1 MISDVRANFLQFNA
15 NANDREPRLS
25 HAMQDEHGIMTR
37 AIPFSGLRTTLFVVK
52 GNKMSLEMAQLRM
65 DHPCRQDGEKKFN
78 QLKELLLNF
87 FISELTE

>member
-1 MISDVRANFLQFNA
+1 
-15 NANDREPRLS
+15 
-25 HAMQDEHGIMTR
+25 MQDEHGIMAR

-52 GNKMSLEMAQLRM
+52 GNKMSLEMAQRRM

-87 FISELTE
+87 FISELTELEYDYGSLLSSKYSRFPHCIAIVN

>member
-1 MISDVRANFLQFNA
+1 MRIFFNLAQTRTIENF
-15 NANDREPRLS
+15 DSS
-25 HAMQDEHGIMTR
+25 HAMQDEHGIMASR

>member
-1 MISDVRANFLQFNA
+1 MRIFFNLA
-15 NANDREPRLS
+15 RTRTIENLDSAMQI
-25 HAMQDEHGIMTR
+25 MQDEHGIMAR

-78 QLKELLLNF
+78 ELKELG
-87 FISELTE
+87 T

>member
-1 MISDVRANFLQFNA
+1 
-15 NANDREPRLS
+15 
-25 HAMQDEHGIMTR
+25 MQLDEHGIMAR
-37 AIPFSGLRTTLFVVK
+37 AIPFSGLLTTLFVVK

-87 FISELTE
+87 FISELTEYDYGSLLRSKYSRFPHCIAIVN

>member
-1 MISDVRANFLQFNA
+1 
-15 NANDREPRLS
+15 
-25 HAMQDEHGIMTR
+25 MQDEHGIMASR

-78 QLKELLLNF
+78 
-87 FISELTE
+87 

>member
-1 MISDVRANFLQFNA
+1 
-15 NANDREPRLS
+15 
-25 HAMQDEHGIMTR
+25 MQDEHGIMAR

-87 FISELTE
+87 FISELTEYDYGSLLSSKYSRFPHCIAIVN

>member
-1 MISDVRANFLQFNA
+1 MK
-15 NANDREPRLS
+15 
-25 HAMQDEHGIMTR
+25 DEHGIMAR

-87 FISELTE
+87 FISELTEYDYGSLLSSKYSRFPHCIAIVN

>member
-1 MISDVRANFLQFNA
+1 MNKLVFLKTSTFLTLFTISLH
-15 NANDREPRLS
+15 ELS
-25 HAMQDEHGIMTR
+25 HAMQDEHGIMAR

-78 QLKELLLNF
+78 HLKELLLNF

>member
-1 MISDVRANFLQFNA
+1 
-15 NANDREPRLS
+15 
-25 HAMQDEHGIMTR
+25 MQDEHGIMAR

-78 QLKELLLNF
+78 
-87 FISELTE
+87 